1 MYTILMR
8 QKKSS
13 VLTFSIALICIGVY
27 VLALL
32 FAAYRMY
39 RSVNERQIL
48 AEREFFDLADLSAA
62 AGVLGFMDAPF
73 QEAIQDRL
81 QSSQTLQ
88 GVIISGPNGEYAF
101 ERKQGTVITW
111 VGESPRFSTRF
122 GISRNPFFS
131 PLRIEGLR
139 NVTISAVSSYIDYD
153 QFLAVMKRT
162 LLAVLAALTVA
173 FITLVVE
180 TLRRRNRLPAGET
193 RRAPGPAQSPAAEDI
208 SGFDFPGD
216 DFDFPGE
223 APPDFSGP
231 EFPEPDLGETDFAE
245 PAEPDFGE
253 PELAEAD
260 FPEPDFTEPDFAEP
274 EFAGAAAENTGGN
287 KNPPAGDPPSPAG
300 GPRGLYSPETKI
312 GWEEYTLDRLASELH
327 RCAAFEQDLTLIVIQ
342 CREKPDREL
351 YRELAERSVGFFN
364 LRDLIFERKGGG
376 ITVIIP
382 NSGLDQGFSW
392 SEEFHNRV
400 AAELPAYFPD
410 PRDLCLGLS
419 SRSGRLIDAERL
431 LFEAAQALEK
441 ALEDPVSP
449 IVAFKSDPEKYRA
462 FIAAQNKR
470 RP

>member
-1 MYTILMR
+1 MR

-13 VLTFSIALICIGVY
+13 VLTFIIALICIGVY
-27 VLALL
+27 VFALL

-39 RSVNERQIL
+39 RGVTERQIL

-73 QEAIQDRL
+73 QEAVQDRL

-101 ERKQGTVITW
+101 ERNQGAVITW
-111 VGESPRFSTRF
+111 VGDSPRFSPRF
-122 GISRNPFFS
+122 GISRNPFFA

-153 QFLAVMKRT
+153 LFITVMKRT
-162 LLAVLAALTVA
+162 LWAVLAALTVA
-173 FITLVVE
+173 FITFIVE
-180 TLRRRNRLPAGET
+180 AFRRRNRISAGET
-193 RRAPGPAQSPAAEDI
+193 RRAPPPDSEQSPAAEDLPD
-208 SGFDFPGD
+208 FDFPGD
-216 DFDFPGE
+216 DFELPDE
-223 APPDFSGP
+223 AP
-231 EFPEPDLGETDFAE
+231 
-245 PAEPDFGE
+245 
-253 PELAEAD
+253 
-260 FPEPDFTEPDFAEP
+260 PDFAEP
-274 EFAGAAAENTGGN
+274 EVPDGEEAAFDGEAPEERPGGKSAGA
-287 KNPPAGDPPSPAG
+287 P

-312 GWEEYTLDRLASELH
+312 GWEEYTLDRLAAELH
-327 RCAAFEQDLTLIVIQ
+327 RCAASEQDLTLIVIQ
-342 CREKPDREL
+342 CREEPDQEL
-351 YRELAERSVGFFN
+351 YRELAERSVDFFN
-364 LRDLIFERKGGG
+364 LRDLIFERKGKG

-400 AAELPAYFPD
+400 AAEFPAHFLD
-410 PRDLCLGLS
+410 SRNLCIGLS
-419 SRSGRLIDAERL
+419 SRSGRLVDAERL

-441 ALEDPVSP
+441 ALEDPASP